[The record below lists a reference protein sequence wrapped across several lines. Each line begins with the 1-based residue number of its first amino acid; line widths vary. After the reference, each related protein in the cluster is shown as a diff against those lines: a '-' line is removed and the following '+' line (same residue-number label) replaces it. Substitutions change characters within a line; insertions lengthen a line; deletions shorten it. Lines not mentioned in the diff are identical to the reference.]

1 MDQTQIK
8 VNRIVHKAT
17 CAVPAVLLVAMA
29 WLAVVDLGA
38 QGRRQRGANYERGNV
53 PEWELDPK
61 FEKDCFTFVRIKYQS
76 PRERSSAA
84 WWTDFPDADLN
95 LSWRLH
101 QLTSMKVAPT
111 PKQLEIMDNE
121 LFRYPF
127 AFMSGVPEIVLSDEE
142 AEQLRRYMMGGGF
155 IMVDDF
161 WGERNWD
168 YFENEVLKRVFP
180 NRRVEE
186 LPITHEI
193 FNIVFPLKEKPQI
206 PNVGFATRMRGTGIT
221 WEVEDGETPH
231 YRGIKDDKGRLMM
244 LICHN
249 TDLGDGWEEEATDP
263 YYFEEFSEK
272 KAYPLGI
279 NIVFYVMTH

>member
-1 MDQTQIK
+1 MLLIST
-8 VNRIVHKAT
+8 
-17 CAVPAVLLVAMA
+17 LVALFTLEA
-29 WLAVVDLGA
+29 DA
-38 QGRRQRGANYERGNV
+38 QRRQRGPYYERGNV

-61 FEKDCFTFVRIKYQS
+61 FEKDCFTFVRIMYRS
-76 PRERSSAA
+76 TVDRSSAA

-111 PKQLEIMDNE
+111 PLRFEIMDKE
-121 LFRYPF
+121 LFKYPF
-127 AFMSGVPEIVLSDEE
+127 AFMSGVPKIILDDEE
-142 AEQLRRYMMGGGF
+142 VAQLRRYMMGGGF

-161 WGERNWD
+161 WGEENWE
-168 YFENEVLKRVFP
+168 YFEGEVLKRVFP
-180 NRRVEE
+180 ERTWKE
-186 LPITHEI
+186 LPIEHPI
-193 FNIVFPLKEKPQI
+193 FNCVFPLKEKPQI

-221 WEVEDGETPH
+221 WEEPDGETPH
-231 YRGIKDDKGRLMM
+231 YRGITDDKGRLMM

-279 NIVFYVMTH
+279 NIVFYIMTH